1 MQKCALLY
9 ADTST
14 AYNGII
20 GENYVCVAACIIVLH

>member
-1 MQKCALLY
+1 MQKRALLY

-20 GENYVCVAACIIVLH
+20 GENYVCVIVLH